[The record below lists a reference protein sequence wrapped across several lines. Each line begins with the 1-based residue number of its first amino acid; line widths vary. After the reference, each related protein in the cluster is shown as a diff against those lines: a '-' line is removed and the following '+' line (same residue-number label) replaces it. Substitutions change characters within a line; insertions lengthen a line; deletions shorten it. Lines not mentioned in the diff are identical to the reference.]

1 MVVERIIEM
10 LKIYSKTEQFLGMVD
25 LISIYQFIQ
34 RNNPIY
40 LTNQFYHNNLS
51 KLATYPTKPNNPL
64 YISLKRTNSNSTGY
78 FAFVVKNKKKE
89 ELIGESCLLVSEV
102 MIGRKR
108 GCLVVVKTLFNLKE
122 NLIISN
128 LLQGMELESSNDF
141 IRLKNDKEVFFNPNS
156 FYDYTPQQNDI
167 EDDFIESDFER
178 FIPKSYLERE
188 KLNLKFTSSIGV
200 KNRVVDYREEEVVNF
215 FVPKNINEGNFSKR
229 YYTALQTLVY
239 LNQEASKEK
248 CLGLL
253 YSINN
258 KTSYKLDK
266 VNFQNSFNTWWAGV
280 KDCGKYIDAPTQLK
294 HIHFNPN
301 AFLSKQQ
308 KKDITSRI
316 VGLKRSL
323 NTIKRIYDIRQE
335 NPTLNK
341 TEINKLL
348 ELKYQKSSITTIR
361 KYWETKPYSIEDEV
375 MKINMEYMA

>member
-1 MVVERIIEM
+1 MI
-10 LKIYSKTEQFLGMVD
+10 KIYSKSEQFLGMVD
-25 LISIYQFIQ
+25 LISLYQFIQ
-34 RNNPIY
+34 RNTPIS
-40 LTNQFYHNNLS
+40 LTNQFYQNNSL
-51 KLATYPTKPNNPL
+51 KLTTYSTKPNNPL
-64 YISLKRTNSNSTGY
+64 YISLKQTNTNSTGY

-89 ELIGESCLLVSEV
+89 ELIGLIGESSLLISEV

-108 GCLVVVKTLFNLKE
+108 GCLVVVKAYFKLKE
-122 NLIISN
+122 NIIISN
-128 LLQGMELESSNDF
+128 LFQGLELESSTDF

-156 FYDYTPQQNDI
+156 FYDYIPQQNDI
-167 EDDFIESDFER
+167 EDDYAGCDWER
-178 FIPKSYLERE
+178 FIPKSILERA
-188 KLNLKFTSSIGV
+188 KLDLKLTSSIEV
-200 KNRVVDYREEEVVNF
+200 KNKIVDYREEEVVNF
-215 FVPKNINEGNFSKR
+215 FLPKNVKKENFNTR

-239 LNQEASKEK
+239 LNQDASKEK
-248 CLGLL
+248 CFGLL

-301 AFLSKQQ
+301 ALLSKQQ

-341 TEINKLL
+341 TQINELL

-375 MKINMEYMA
+375 KKINMEYMA